1 MSPKA
6 FPTDIHKKLATKTA
20 KSNSNI
26 QPRPRRPR
34 NICQMHG
41 THLIGTQRG
50 HQRVLTLGAA
60 THQDFRHFFYQ
71 KPRFT
76 QLPGSWHPP
85 SSLIFHD
92 LPHLC
97 SLNFSTLHTHDGFGD
112 LDRRHLR
119 LEQRPTHLAPEQT
132 RLPAAGC
139 SKADTNICRLC
150 KEVFHCITWGKFTM
164 SSV

>member
-1 MSPKA
+1 MITSGTTQTLYLQLYELMSPKA

-60 THQDFRHFFYQ
+60 THQDFRHFFLTKNQ
-71 KPRFT
+71 G
-76 QLPGSWHPP
+76 LH
-85 SSLIFHD
+85 SSPD
-92 LPHLC
+92 LGIPHL
-97 SLNFSTLHTHDGFGD
+97 H
-112 LDRRHLR
+112 
-119 LEQRPTHLAPEQT
+119 
-132 RLPAAGC
+132 
-139 SKADTNICRLC
+139 
-150 KEVFHCITWGKFTM
+150 
-164 SSV
+164 